1 MAGDS
6 NRVRKNYG
14 RYTMTSKEVLFN
26 MPAAKRAKVMQV
38 PIMWK
43 DDDEE
48 SILYPHED
56 ALVIKAMLAGTELQ

>member
-1 MAGDS
+1 
-6 NRVRKNYG
+6 
-14 RYTMTSKEVLFN
+14 MTSKEVLFN